1 MNNLDLSVPATM
13 VLIANLPS
21 SVLSEASL
29 IIAVIA
35 FVLGLSAPVNA
46 AEDVLIVN
54 LQYVVSQSKSG
65 VSLRKQ
71 SEGLNKE
78 VIELRDEVSNDLQAK
93 GKKLEE
99 DKTLLAPEVFQE
111 RLNSL
116 QTEAE
121 SKQQELQTKV
131 QKIQEAIQRAS
142 ASIDSVMSPILTE
155 IVNEK
160 GAKILLDRQA
170 ILFGDPKLD
179 ISAEVV
185 KRLNKRL
192 PNIKVTISDE

>member
-1 MNNLDLSVPATM
+1 MKKSF
-13 VLIANLPS
+13 
-21 SVLSEASL
+21 
-29 IIAVIA
+29 IIAVVA
-35 FVLGLSAPVNA
+35 FFLGLSAPVNA

-65 VSLRKQ
+65 ISLRKQ

-99 DKTLLAPEVFQE
+99 EKTLLAPEVFQE

-121 SKQQELQTKV
+121 SKQQELQNKV

-192 PNIKVTISDE
+192 PDIKVTISDE

>member
-1 MNNLDLSVPATM
+1 MKKSF
-13 VLIANLPS
+13 
-21 SVLSEASL
+21 
-29 IIAVIA
+29 IIAVVA
-35 FVLGLSAPVNA
+35 FFLGLSAPVNA

-65 VSLRKQ
+65 ISLRKQ

-192 PNIKVTISDE
+192 PDIKVTISDE

>member
-1 MNNLDLSVPATM
+1 MKK
-13 VLIANLPS
+13 
-21 SVLSEASL
+21 SL

-116 QTEAE
+116 QNEAE

-192 PNIKVTISDE
+192 PDIKVTISDE

>member
-1 MNNLDLSVPATM
+1 MNIYLNCIIKYLEENMKKLFIIFAIALVVGSLSTTAK
-13 VLIANLPS
+13 
-21 SVLSEASL
+21 
-29 IIAVIA
+29 
-35 FVLGLSAPVNA
+35 A

-71 SEGLNKE
+71 SEALNKE
-78 VIELRDEVSNDLQAK
+78 VVDLRDSISKDLQAK
-93 GKKLEE
+93 GKKLED

-111 RLNSL
+111 RLQAL
-116 QTEAE
+116 QAEAE
-121 SKQQELQTKV
+121 TKQLELQTKV
-131 QKIQEAIQRAS
+131 QKIQEGIQRAS
-142 ASIDSVMSPILTE
+142 SSIDSVMSPILQE
-155 IVNEK
+155 LVNEK

-185 KRLNKRL
+185 KKLNKRL
-192 PNIKVTISDE
+192 PDVKINISDE

>member
-1 MNNLDLSVPATM
+1 MKKSF
-13 VLIANLPS
+13 
-21 SVLSEASL
+21 
-29 IIAVIA
+29 IIAALALVI
-35 FVLGLSAPVNA
+35 GSLSIPVKA

-65 VSLRKQ
+65 VALRKQ
-71 SEGLNKE
+71 SEDLNKE
-78 VIELRDEVSNDLQAK
+78 VVALRDEISKALQAK

-111 RLNSL
+111 RLVAL
-116 QTEAE
+116 QSEAE
-121 SKQQELQTKV
+121 SKQLELQTRV

-142 ASIDSVMSPILTE
+142 SSIDSVMSPILTE

-170 ILFGDPKLD
+170 MLFGDPKLD

-185 KRLNKRL
+185 KKLNKRL
-192 PNIKVTISDE
+192 PDVKVTIK